1 MKKGPLRGTQLLLA
15 ASFLCTSHHLDLT
28 FFWGR
33 PQSILRTHSL
43 STADL
48 RVQFL
53 SSYALLP
60 LSFSNRNLT
69 LVLAFLS
76 SPRAIFHRMT
86 LPNGRAA
93 APTFFADDPF
103 PLKTSTPFPFY
114 LSIAT
119 SDVGNALVNAVARPD
134 HPEGQQ

>member
-1 MKKGPLRGTQLLLA
+1 
-15 ASFLCTSHHLDLT
+15 
-28 FFWGR
+28 
-33 PQSILRTHSL
+33 
-43 STADL
+43 
-48 RVQFL
+48 
-53 SSYALLP
+53 
-60 LSFSNRNLT
+60 
-69 LVLAFLS
+69 
-76 SPRAIFHRMT
+76 MT

-103 PLKTSTPFPFY
+103 PLKTSIPFPFS